1 MRNVGTETYAKLYES
16 GVIPILDYGNGV
28 WGYSKKN
35 HAELIQNKAIRYY
48 LGVHSFTPIPALHG
62 EMGWLSCK
70 YRTQLNM
77 LRFWN
82 RLVKMPSHRLTK
94 HIFLTEFNSR
104 QRYKNW
110 SGEMRN
116 IFQTMNLMNVY
127 VGGTTCNLE
136 ICKSLLIK
144 LNEDEWRSILPT
156 KPKLRQY
163 ISFKNMYKLE
173 PYVKNVRN
181 KYERSL
187 IAKLRCGILQ
197 LNVELGRFG
206 QIQLQDRLC
215 TICNLH
221 LIEDEIHFICSCP
234 VYDTE
239 RAHFYNQMSNID
251 PNFREK
257 STEDKFISIMENSG
271 QQLAKFIYKIWN
283 KRNSIVY
290 N

>member
-1 MRNVGTETYAKLYES
+1 
-16 GVIPILDYGNGV
+16 
-28 WGYSKKN
+28 
-35 HAELIQNKAIRYY
+35 
-48 LGVHSFTPIPALHG
+48 
-62 EMGWLSCK
+62 
-70 YRTQLNM
+70 
-77 LRFWN
+77 
-82 RLVKMPSHRLTK
+82 
-94 HIFLTEFNSR
+94 
-104 QRYKNW
+104 
-110 SGEMRN
+110 
-116 IFQTMNLMNVY
+116 
-127 VGGTTCNLE
+127 
-136 ICKSLLIK
+136 
-144 LNEDEWRSILPT
+144 
-156 KPKLRQY
+156 
-163 ISFKNMYKLE
+163 MYKLE